1 MSLEAKQIHPAV
13 QKALYRKIDAL
24 NRLELG
30 TNKPFHRTSTALD
43 VKGQSNPIEQQMARM
58 CWARV
63 TAAVIDPNV
72 TGLDGLNDQ
81 PIYFSSFIEQADNRD
96 IKNANRPLTY
106 NEESSQ
112 LGESV
117 ENIYRGETGI
127 TQVQVDQL
135 SFFIKKMTISFA
147 CPDPIDFEKRIQ
159 PIFLRHGQYCAVEFG
174 WGMNDSDIEAP
185 PLSFDD
191 IQKLNSSIKE
201 RNLASSGNY
210 QCDVGLVSNYTFS
223 LNTDGGYE
231 GTIDIITRGQNVLNQ
246 TSQNDD
252 ISREVLSVKSSV
264 DDLRFLKKQLTDNPD
279 ELPENI
285 NEELIDN
292 ELRQIQNAKTTF
304 KKTMLQLEDVIDKYL
319 TNVVEQEQ
327 TLNQYS
333 EDYTAINKTT
343 NKIFSLAKAVQDIVP
358 NDDALKN
365 AYADVTGRLGSIK
378 YKFKNGV
385 LKTKPS
391 SYFAPQNPKAAEN
404 TLISWGWFED
414 HILNSFF
421 SIDVKITKDGK
432 AGEKYQ
438 PLQSVRSISNQTGV
452 TNVGGDDLDL
462 DLKSTTSMPNRCHI
476 SNNLYSKGLDSVILP
491 GMTHKSAKDPSE
503 IDALLLKNGRNPQL
517 RMITVRAMYEIID
530 SKTFK
535 SFKAE
540 GLVNTKAIETI
551 GKDDVT
557 GEDINIYTEDYI
569 ENPDKYSSEQGIIR
583 NMVFPIGKFK
593 EYFTNMETLKQG
605 LRSFWADVQNEYGG
619 YWAFGVGQDQDNT
632 GRIGIYDIYYNS
644 EAEKVDLF
652 VSDNQ
657 STREEFIN
665 YKYNRFENEDHT
677 LSTDKTEKIF
687 TFPLYSKNSIVK
699 DFNLTVKMSS
709 KAATIATY
717 GGNTNLA
724 TGTQRSSDYTD
735 LSLQAYSLLL
745 NHTKEA
751 ETAGELKEIRNRL
764 KEGIV
769 TDMEFPINDD
779 NKGTAILAYNKDNPL
794 EIGSITQDGINFSD
808 IEPSK
813 ETKEVIEK
821 ILQLQGGV
829 ADSTERYYWYND
841 RTPGLTRFYNDDG
854 NMKSEY
860 VRTMLFLINNSL
872 YIGDESNIQTIK
884 PVIPIDIDMT
894 IDGVG
899 GLKPFDLFR
908 VDYLPE
914 VYRNFTYFQVF
925 NVGHTITPSGWE
937 TSITAKMKL
946 DIDKYKQR
954 YGKQFLKDKID
965 FEKVATEFR
974 TKEQV
979 ESARKRI
986 DKLIYLIQQNNR
998 NIKRYTAE
1006 IEINTNP
1013 EFVKKGKDSIFLV
1026 DINPNGKI
1034 DYTDLNTTSALPLD
1048 EARKLGVMTGNPNR
1062 FLISV
1067 GSKNKSGVQALRN
1080 LIEIKERENR
1090 EYQLEIDSLQP
1101 DRKGLLNITDAERN
1115 QETIDNFLN
1124 RDNLIDKY
1132 S

>member
-13 QKALYRKIDAL
+13 QKALYRKIDGL
-24 NRLELG
+24 NRLALG
-30 TNKPFHRTSTALD
+30 TNEPFYTTSTALD
-43 VKGQSNPIEQQMARM
+43 VQKQSNPIEQQMARM

-63 TAAVIDPNV
+63 TAAVIDPDV

-106 NEESSQ
+106 NEKSSR
-112 LGESV
+112 LGENGS
-117 ENIYRGETGI
+117 NIYRGETGI
-127 TQVQVDQL
+127 TSVQVDQL

-147 CPDPIDFEKRIQ
+147 CPDPIDFEERIQ

-174 WGMNDSDIEAP
+174 WGMNDSDVNTP

-201 RNLASSGNY
+201 RNLASAGNY

-231 GTIDIITRGQNVLNQ
+231 GTIDILTRGQNVLNQ
-246 TSQNDD
+246 TSQNEDV
-252 ISREVLSVKSSV
+252 SREVLSVKSSV
-264 DDLRFLKKQLTDNPD
+264 DDLRFLKKQIRDNPD

-285 NEELIDN
+285 NEELIEN
-292 ELRQIQNAKTTF
+292 ELNQLQNARVTF
-304 KKTMLQLEDVIDKYL
+304 KKTIVQLQDVVDKYL
-319 TNVVEQEQ
+319 KGVAEVPEELNLKGFDRVELEES
-327 TLNQYS
+327 LIEKVAKS
-333 EDYTAINKTT
+333 KIN
-343 NKIFSLAKAVQDIVP
+343 
-358 NDDALKN
+358 
-365 AYADVTGRLGSIK
+365 

-385 LKTKPS
+385 LKTFPDEAGLFNL
-391 SYFAPQNPKAAEN
+391 YFPQNEKMAEN

-476 SNNLYSKGLDSVILP
+476 SNNLYSKGLDHVILP
-491 GMTHKSAKDPSE
+491 GMTHPSAKEGNIWSGKIP
-503 IDALLLKNGRNPQL
+503 AGKPAQLK
-517 RMITVRAMYEIID
+517 MAAIKTIYDIID
-530 SKTFK
+530 NKTFK
-535 SFKAE
+535 SFKGE
-540 GLVNTKAIETI
+540 GLVNKKAIETI

-593 EYFTNMETLKQG
+593 EHFENMQTLKQG

-632 GRIGIYDIYYNS
+632 GRIGIYDLYYNS

-652 VSDNQ
+652 VTDNQ

-665 YKYNRFENEDHT
+665 YEYNRFENEDHT
-677 LSTDKTEKIF
+677 LSTDKTDKIF
-687 TFPLYSKNSIVK
+687 TFPLYSKDSIVK
-699 DFNLTVKMSS
+699 DFSLTVKMSS
-709 KAATIATY
+709 KAATIAVY

-724 TGTQRSSDYTD
+724 TGTQRSTDYTD
-735 LSLQAYSLLL
+735 LSLQAYALLL

-751 ETAGELKEIRNRL
+751 ETAGELKELRNRL

-779 NKGTAILAYNKDNPL
+779 NKGTAISAYNKDNPL
-794 EIGSITQDGINFSD
+794 EIGSITQDGIDFSF
-808 IEPSK
+808 ESK
-813 ETKEVIEK
+813 DDTKAIIEK
-821 ILQLQGGV
+821 ILQLENAV
-829 ADSTERYYWYND
+829 VDSTERYYWYND

-854 NMKSEY
+854 NMKPEY
-860 VRTMLFLINNSL
+860 IRTMLFLINNSL
-872 YIGDESNIQTIK
+872 YIGDESNLQTIK

-899 GLKPFDLFR
+899 GLRPFDLFR

-914 VYRNFTYFQVF
+914 IYRNFTYFQVF

-946 DIDKYKQR
+946 DIDKYKQK

-965 FEKVATEFR
+965 FNEIATEFR

-979 ESARKRI
+979 ETANERI
-986 DKLIYLIQQNNR
+986 THLIYLIRLNNR
-998 NIKRYTAE
+998 NIRRYTAE

-1026 DINPNGKI
+1026 DINPNRKNI
-1034 DYTDLNTTSALPLD
+1034 EYTDLNTTSAFDLD
-1048 EARKLGVMTGNPNR
+1048 EARKLGAMTGDNSNR
-1062 FLISV
+1062 LLISV
-1067 GSKNKSGVQALRN
+1067 GSKSESGVQTLRN
-1080 LIEIKERENR
+1080 LIAITTQQNR
-1090 EYQLEIDSLQP
+1090 EYQAEIDLLQP
-1101 DRKGLLNITDAERN
+1101 DRRGLSAKSVELREGGNDGGPYLKSSASESQDQQAQYDEVN
-1115 QETIDNFLN
+1115 PNG
-1124 RDNLIDKY
+1124 
-1132 S
+1132 

>member
-13 QKALYRKIDAL
+13 QKALYRKIDGL
-24 NRLELG
+24 NRLALG
-30 TNKPFHRTSTALD
+30 TNEPFYTTSTALD
-43 VKGQSNPIEQQMARM
+43 VQKQSNPIEQQMARM

-63 TAAVIDPNV
+63 TAAVIDPDA

-106 NEESSQ
+106 NEKSSR
-112 LGESV
+112 LGENES
-117 ENIYRGETGI
+117 NIYRGETGI
-127 TQVQVDQL
+127 TSVQVDQL

-174 WGMNDSDIEAP
+174 WGMNDSDVNTP

-201 RNLASSGNY
+201 RNLASAGNY
-210 QCDVGLVSNYTFS
+210 QCDVGLVTNYTFS

-231 GTIDIITRGQNVLNQ
+231 GTIDILTRGQNVLNQ
-246 TSQNDD
+246 TSQNEDV
-252 ISREVLSVKSSV
+252 SREVLSIKSSV
-264 DDLRFLKKQLTDNPD
+264 DDLRFLKKQLADNPD

-292 ELRQIQNAKTTF
+292 ELRQLQNAKTTF
-304 KKTMLQLEDVIDKYL
+304 KKTMVQLEDVIDEYL
-319 TNVVEQEQ
+319 KNVDEEELSINSQ
-327 TLNQYS
+327 TLGFS
-333 EDYTAINKTT
+333 ELGGVGGLSTAL
-343 NKIFSLAKAVQDIVP
+343 LA
-358 NDDALKN
+358 
-365 AYADVTGRLGSIK
+365 GSIK

-385 LKTKPS
+385 LKSKPS
-391 SYFAPQNPKAAEN
+391 KEGTFSVFLPQNPKVAEN

-438 PLQSVRSISNQTGV
+438 PLQSVRSISQ
-452 TNVGGDDLDL
+452 
-462 DLKSTTSMPNRCHI
+462 STQNRCHI

-491 GMTHKSAKDPSE
+491 GMTHKSVKDGNESAYQQE
-503 IDALLLKNGRNPQL
+503 QWKMTAIK
-517 RMITVRAMYEIID
+517 AMYEIID
-530 SKTFK
+530 NRTFK
-535 SFKAE
+535 PFKAFY
-540 GLVNTKAIETI
+540 L
-551 GKDDVT
+551 KDGAFVKDEFGV
-557 GEDINIYTEDYI
+557 EVFSDEFS
-569 ENPDKYSSEQGIIR
+569 ENPDQFEIEQGIIR

-593 EYFTNMETLKQG
+593 EHFTNMQSLKQG
-605 LRSFWADVQNEYGG
+605 LRSFWSDVQNEYGG
-619 YWAFGVGQDQDNT
+619 YWAFGIAQDEDDT
-632 GRIGIYDIYYNS
+632 GRIGVYDLYNNS

-652 VSDNQ
+652 ISDNQ
-657 STREEFIN
+657 STREEFRN
-665 YKYNRFENEDHT
+665 YEYKKYQNKDGT
-677 LSTDKTEKIF
+677 LSTDKTDKIF

-699 DFNLTVKMSS
+699 DFNLAVKMSS

-717 GGNTNLA
+717 GSNTNLA

-745 NHTKEA
+745 NHTQEA

-769 TDMEFPINDD
+769 TDMEIPI
-779 NKGTAILAYNKDNPL
+779 NKDNTGTATINYDKDSPL
-794 EIGSITQDGINFSD
+794 EVNPISQDGINFSV
-808 IEPSK
+808 IKPSS
-813 ETKEVIEK
+813 ETTEVLEK

-829 ADSTERYYWYND
+829 ADSTERYYWYDD
-841 RTPGLTRFYNDDG
+841 RKRGITRFYNDDG

-860 VRTMLFLINNSL
+860 VRTMLYLINNSL
-872 YIGDESNIQTIK
+872 YIGDESNIQSIK

-914 VYRNFTYFQVF
+914 IYRNFTYFQVF
-925 NVGHTITPSGWE
+925 NVGHTITPAGWE
-937 TSITAKMKL
+937 TNITAKMKL
-946 DIDKYKQR
+946 DIDKYKQK

-965 FEKVATEFR
+965 FESIATEFR

-979 ESARKRI
+979 ETVRERI
-986 DKLIYLIQQNNR
+986 DELLTSIDKNNR
-998 NIKRYTAE
+998 LIVRYE
-1006 IEINTNP
+1006 SDIEIHTF
-1013 EFVKKGKDSIFLV
+1013 EDTKESTAVEKLRAARGKAYLAEYNFNNFTYEL
-1026 DINPNGKI
+1026 
-1034 DYTDLNTTSALPLD
+1034 TDLKRNNIDKRFSQPELR
-1048 EARKLGVMTGNPNR
+1048 ELGVPRNFNDNETTRKVITVKLKQERGIDNEGLTTQIAELR
-1062 FLISV
+1062 R
-1067 GSKNKSGVQALRN
+1067 KNT
-1080 LIEIKERENR
+1080 
-1090 EYQLEIDSLQP
+1090 EYQVEIDSLQP
-1101 DRKGLLNITDAERN
+1101 DRRGLSNKPLPPKTIAYDLQYDLDGNERDLSGIQVSTSIQN
-1115 QETIDNFLN
+1115 QAPVYKNDPYE
-1124 RDNLIDKY
+1124 NLIQKY
-1132 S
+1132 NKSK